1 MAATRTQ
8 GITIDTDGN
17 FTINKEY
24 RGIRLFFRLGKLSQ
38 DQAEQRLHTEIDRVD
53 CELERKAYA
62 RPRFAHC
69 AARYLDESR
78 DKRSFDVIALHV
90 RLLISHLGGLEV
102 KQIHDATLKP
112 FVADRLAAGVSPTT
126 IIGRSVLVRQVVPD
140 RCHDIS
146 LRARPRADER
156 SPGPWRSE
164 RARWTRAALHAAQD
178 RYPEAP
184 GSPESHCFRKDP

>member
-24 RGIRLFFRLGKLSQ
+24 RGIRLFFRLGKLGQ
-38 DQAEQRLHTEIDRVD
+38 DQAEQRLQTEIDCVD
-53 CELERKAYA
+53 CELERKAHA
-62 RPRFAHC
+62 RPPFAPC

-102 KQIHDATLKP
+102 KRVSAPPRLT
-112 FVADRLAAGVSPTT
+112 VASKSSARSSIARRGRTVTTMAGRGS
-126 IIGRSVLVRQVVPD
+126 RQYH
-140 RCHDIS
+140 R
-146 LRARPRADER
+146 
-156 SPGPWRSE
+156 
-164 RARWTRAALHAAQD
+164 
-178 RYPEAP
+178 
-184 GSPESHCFRKDP
+184 

>member
-24 RGIRLFFRLGKLSQ
+24 RGIRLFFRLGKLGQ
-38 DQAEQRLHTEIDRVD
+38 DQAEQRLQTEIDRVD
-53 CELERKAYA
+53 CELERKAHA

-78 DKRSFDVIALHV
+78 DERSFDVIALHV

-102 KQIHDATLKP
+102 KQIH
-112 FVADRLAAGVSPTT
+112 
-126 IIGRSVLVRQVVPD
+126 LVRSRVQGSQRRLRLTLDNGQQDHRGPGRLPAMLFPILNCFQLHTEQLSKLRLRQSGPLANHLDV
-140 RCHDIS
+140 RCLD
-146 LRARPRADER
+146 LEDARGFLLATHNA
-156 SPGPWRSE
+156 
-164 RARWTRAALHAAQD
+164 ARFA
-178 RYPEAP
+178 
-184 GSPESHCFRKDP
+184 

>member
-8 GITIDTDGN
+8 GITVDTDGN

-24 RGIRLFFRLGKLSQ
+24 RGVRLFFRLGKLSQ

-53 CELERKAYA
+53 CELERKAHA

-90 RLLISHLGGLEV
+90 RLLISHLRKSRG
-102 KQIHDATLKP
+102 Q
-112 FVADRLAAGVSPTT
+112 ADP
-126 IIGRSVLVRQVVPD
+126 
-140 RCHDIS
+140 RCHAQAIY
-146 LRARPRADER
+146 RRPACRRCQRNHD
-156 SPGPWRSE
+156 
-164 RARWTRAALHAAQD
+164 
-178 RYPEAP
+178 
-184 GSPESHCFRKDP
+184 